1 MNGTERNEISEKGGL
16 YKTDRGRLTTGIPEN
31 QNKDALPSLRLAG
44 GAPGHFRDRGYM
56 TESANI
62 LTIFLVNLSM
72 LVLSKSSLKLT
83 HLLCNISETPSPLYG
98 KIGCIS
104 ASESGLQPAFDKLTR
119 QA

>member
-1 MNGTERNEISEKGGL
+1 
-16 YKTDRGRLTTGIPEN
+16 
-31 QNKDALPSLRLAG
+31 
-44 GAPGHFRDRGYM
+44 M